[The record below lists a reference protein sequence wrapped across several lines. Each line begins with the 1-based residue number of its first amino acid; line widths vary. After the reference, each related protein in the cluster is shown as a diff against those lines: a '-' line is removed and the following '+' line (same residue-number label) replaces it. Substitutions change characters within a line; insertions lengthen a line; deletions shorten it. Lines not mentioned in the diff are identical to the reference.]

1 MTVEMLIEELKKCD
15 PKARVM
21 MHCWDGEE
29 VLFTCWTHNG
39 KPSTNVWFESF
50 DDLDLEEELKAELEH
65 AIDITDDEAD
75 FYALWL
81 ERGITPGVV
90 YDYLGKEAAWHMI
103 EVCREHGLM

>member
-1 MTVEMLIEELKKCD
+1 MTVEMLIKELKKCD

-29 VLFTCWTHNG
+29 VLFTCWAGNG

-65 AIDITDDEAD
+65 TIDITDDEAD

-81 ERGITPGVV
+81 ERGITCDVV
-90 YDYLGKEAAWHMI
+90 YDYLGSEAAEHM
-103 EVCREHGLM
+103 EAVCKEHGLI